1 MPKSIEVKLECPAC
15 MTRKTIEVSSS
26 IGYDVTCPNCTA
38 CMNEVIEFNEEV
50 DRTEMYTKERSD
62 ILNEAHDIING
73 ERQDSYGNPED
84 SFKIIAEFWSTYI
97 KYKFGL
103 VVKLSNLDTAHM
115 MSLFKHARMLG
126 QKPVRDNYTDACGYL
141 AIAADRLLKK
151 QTN

>member
-1 MPKSIEVKLECPAC
+1 MPKIIEVKLECPVCKFRRA
-15 MTRKTIEVSSS
+15 
-26 IGYDVTCPNCTA
+26 IGTVPGQLIDATCPNCKTR
-38 CMNEVIEFNEEV
+38 MKELHEFDE
-50 DRTEMYTKERSD
+50 ERSD

-126 QKPVRDNYTDACGYL
+126 QKPTRDNYVDACGYL